1 MVLGELCFFV
11 VVQLPLALA
20 FRVRSSVTDENIKEQ
35 NAELICSWS
44 SNASETPQQLSV
56 SFNNISVLTCDVS
69 DLPYNCTTD
78 LSSTNKYE
86 ISNSASGLVSFEIH
100 NLECSDQG
108 TYSCQIYRETP
119 TLQSISSSVLS
130 IKVPPS
136 VPKLSN
142 AETDV
147 PDKGVSIRATCK
159 AVVGYP
165 NAGQIVWKSFLNGK
179 PFHVDPG
186 LIVTSLKAPEPA
198 DDRCTLRVESQV
210 ALKVNATHQNMTL
223 ACFVTNPDFH
233 PSAAHKCTNPTTDLC
248 SQTNPVNVVSVITRD
263 VALIGGAKA
272 WHANRILTTVE
283 LTLVILAWKKLL

>member
-1 MVLGELCFFV
+1 MVLGELWVFFV
-11 VVQLPLALA
+11 VVMLPLALA
-20 FRVRSSVTDENIKEQ
+20 FRVRSSIADENLKEQ

-44 SNASETPQQLSV
+44 RNSSETPQQLFV
-56 SFNNISVLTCDVS
+56 LFKNISILTCDVS

-78 LSSTNKYE
+78 LSSSSKYE
-86 ISNSASGLVSFEIH
+86 ISNSAPGLVSFSIN

-108 TYSCQIYRETP
+108 TYSCQIYQETP

-147 PDKGVSIRATCK
+147 PDKGVNIRATCK

-165 NAGQIVWKSFLNGK
+165 NDGQIVWKSFLNGK

-186 LIVTSLKAPEPA
+186 LIVTSLKAPEPG

-210 ALKVNATHQNMTL
+210 VLKVNATHQNMTL

-233 PSAAHKCTNPTTDLC
+233 PSAANECTNPTTDLC
-248 SQTNPVNVVSVITRD
+248 SQTNPVNVVSVITQD

-272 WHANRILTTVE
+272 WHASRILTT
-283 LTLVILAWKKLL
+283 LGLFLVILAWKK